1 MSENNPYSILWR
13 QIREVLQ
20 ASLSPITY
28 NTYISKL
35 VPVDVEDTKIVLRT
49 DTEFFANFI
58 GGSLLDILSVKSTLL
73 IAAAV
78 ALLGA
83 VTCTLAVERKK
94 A

>member
-1 MSENNPYSILWR
+1 MSENNQYSILWK
-13 QIREVLQ
+13 QIREALQ

-58 GGSLLDILSVKSTLL
+58 GKKPDREDEGSL
-73 IAAAV
+73 
-78 ALLGA
+78 
-83 VTCTLAVERKK
+83 
-94 A
+94 